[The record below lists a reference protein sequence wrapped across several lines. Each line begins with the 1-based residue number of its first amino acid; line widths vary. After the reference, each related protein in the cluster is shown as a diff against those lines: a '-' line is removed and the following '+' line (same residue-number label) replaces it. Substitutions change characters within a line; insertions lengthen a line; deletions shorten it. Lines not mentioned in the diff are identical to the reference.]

1 MSTLALRL
9 VDTLASTAE
18 PEPQSS
24 LVQRLIR
31 ARDDNAKR
39 IVRMHLAAM
48 DDGRLRS
55 LGFSDGDI
63 GALRAGELRLP
74 R

>member
-1 MSTLALRL
+1 
-9 VDTLASTAE
+9 VDALASTAE
-18 PEPQSS
+18 PEPQSRF
-24 LVQRLIR
+24 VHRLIR
-31 ARDDNAKR
+31 AREDDAKR
-39 IVRMHLAAM
+39 IVRAHLAVL

-55 LGFSDGDI
+55 LGFSDDDI